1 MKQRIGEI
9 LALFTHSNDLSTEEG
24 RRREREKRIL
34 YSALTAALA
43 KVINTAIPLL
53 TVKITLAYLGYE
65 LYGLWATITSFFA
78 LFAFADL
85 GLGNGLQTELSRA
98 TGKNDIETSRKLV
111 SSCYAVL
118 CIVTIA
124 LIALLLVLYQFINWA
139 KIMNAESSLAIS
151 MTGGFVL
158 AIFLSKLIM
167 IPISLVQRTQ
177 IAVQEGYITNI
188 WSCAG
193 SILSLAVVYLFS
205 MMDLGRLE
213 MMWTSSFV
221 TVVVTALNAAVFF
234 GIKRRDLCP
243 SIKFVDKKVAKG
255 LLDTGLLFFFLSIL
269 TSVSLSID
277 NYIVTLTV
285 GLNETASY
293 SIAYKFANFIGIIS
307 VMLSTPLWAA
317 NGEALARGDV
327 SWVKS
332 QTRKMTLLSLALAV
346 MATITL
352 LLFANPVLKWMGKDL
367 IVSTSV
373 LLGMC
378 LTQICI
384 ATTNPAFMVLN
395 ASRKVKSQLVMYGFF
410 AVISLVLK
418 YYLGLKYGAVAVS
431 WVGAMSYLLIICPM
445 VFIIENRVIKNAK
458 HYG

>member
-1 MKQRIGEI
+1 LKQRIGEI
-9 LALFTHSNDLSTEEG
+9 LALLKHSNDLSTEEG

-53 TVKITLAYLGYE
+53 TIKITLAYLGYE
-65 LYGLWATITSFFA
+65 LYGLWAAITSFFA
-78 LFAFADL
+78 LFVFADL

-118 CIVTIA
+118 SIVTIG
-124 LIALLLVLYQFINWA
+124 LIGLLLVLYPFINWA

-177 IAVQEGYITNI
+177 IAIQEGYITNI

-193 SILSLAVVYLFS
+193 SILSLAIVYLFS

-213 MMWTSSFV
+213 MMWASSFV
-221 TVVVTALNAAVFF
+221 TVVVTALNAVVFF

-243 SIKFVDKKVAKG
+243 SIKFVDKTVAKG
-255 LLDTGLLFFFLSIL
+255 LLNTGLLFFFLSIL
-269 TSVSLSID
+269 TSVSLSLD

-293 SIAYKFANFIGIIS
+293 SIAYKIASFIGIIS

-317 NGEALARGDV
+317 NGEALVRGDV

-346 MATITL
+346 MATIAL
-352 LLFANPVLKWMGKDL
+352 LLFANPILNWMGKDL
-367 IVSTSV
+367 SVSAAL

-378 LTQICI
+378 LTQILI

-395 ASRKVKSQLVMYGFF
+395 ASRKIKCQMVMYGLY
-410 AVISLVLK
+410 AIVSLSLK
-418 YYLGLKYGAVAVS
+418 YVLGLEYGAVWVS
-431 WVGAMSYLLIICPM
+431 WVGAIAYLLIICPA
-445 VFIIENRVIKNAK
+445 VTFYYTKVIRENR
-458 HYG
+458 